1 MKRVYV
7 KILIATAK
15 AFGIVAI
22 AATCSIFILAVKAKK
37 LADDV
42 WKQLG
47 LTQSETNLNINT
59 SFRNGAFYYY
69 GAKNARNIAAGDR
82 IAVIRDLAAY
92 AKKYAASEEFKKS
105 YAADRLRNKPADP
118 WIQKISVDSIKAVEK
133 ARIQQG
139 IKDAEANVNHPN
151 PKVRN
156 GIPYRL
162 EALRKELA
170 AIDDPNNR
178 VIKIRVD
185 GMQRSNDAAMK
196 QYNDKMAKYDANY
209 PADPRVM
216 IKARLQQMLDITA
229 DVDYTAEVQQVGDYK
244 KFTNPVYEKKPKEWK
259 LAYRAGKAATDELRA
274 IAQKWLLELK

>member
-1 MKRVYV
+1 MKR
-7 KILIATAK
+7 LIII
-15 AFGIVAI
+15 FMI
-22 AATCSIFILAVKAKK
+22 AAIGSTFLLAVKAKK
-37 LADDV
+37 LVDDV

-47 LTQSETNLNINT
+47 LTQSETNININS

-69 GAKNARNIAAGDR
+69 GAKNARNIATGNR

-92 AKKYAASEEFKKS
+92 AKKYVASEEFKKS
-105 YAADRLRNKPADP
+105 YADNRLRNKPADP
-118 WIQKISVDSIKAVEK
+118 WIWKIDVDSIKAVEK
-133 ARIQQG
+133 DRIQKA

-162 EALRKELA
+162 EALRKDLA

-178 VIKIRVD
+178 IIKMKVD
-185 GMQRSNDAAMK
+185 GLQRQNDAAMK
-196 QYNDKMAKYDANY
+196 QYNDKMKKYETAF
-209 PADPRVM
+209 PADPRDM

-229 DVDYTAEVQQVGDYK
+229 DVDFEAEVQQSGDYK
-244 KFTNPVYEKKPKEWK
+244 KFTNPLYEKKPKEWK